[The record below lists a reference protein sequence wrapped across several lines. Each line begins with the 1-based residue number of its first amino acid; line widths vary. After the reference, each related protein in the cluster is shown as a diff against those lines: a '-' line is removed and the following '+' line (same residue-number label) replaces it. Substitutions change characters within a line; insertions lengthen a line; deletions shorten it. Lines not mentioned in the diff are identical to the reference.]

1 MDSQPQ
7 KKFKV
12 LVIGDTCLDIYR
24 YGTVDRLSPEA
35 PVPIFQVSHEEQ
47 RHGMAANVR
56 ANLERL
62 GCAVGIITGN
72 TSVKTRLIDQRSK
85 QHIVRIDSDAESEPA
100 VIFNEIFE
108 EYDAVVVSDY
118 NKGTVTYEV
127 LEQIRTNFSGPVFVD
142 TKKTDLARLDGLV
155 VKINA
160 FEYSRIVS
168 SCTDLIVTQGGDGA
182 VYYLDDTEHRYPGQA
197 VEVSDVTGA
206 GDTFLAALTYQYL
219 VTNRMKSAIEF
230 AIRASAV
237 TVQHFGVYAPTL
249 EEIR

>member
-1 MDSQPQ
+1 
-7 KKFKV
+7 
-12 LVIGDTCLDIYR
+12 
-24 YGTVDRLSPEA
+24 VDRLSPEA

-62 GCAVGIITGN
+62 GCAVGVITGN

-85 QHIVRIDSDAESEPA
+85 QHIVRVDADAESEPA

-127 LEQIRTNFSGPVFVD
+127 LEQIQQNFDGPVFVD
-142 TKKTDLARLDGLV
+142 TKKTDLARLDGFI

-160 FEYSRIVS
+160 LEYSRVIS
-168 SCTDLIVTQGGDGA
+168 RCMDLIVTQGGNGA
-182 VYYLDDTEHRYPGQA
+182 VYYSDGVEHHYPGVT

-206 GDTFLAALTYQYL
+206 GDTFLAALAYQYL
-219 VTNRMKSAIEF
+219 VTNRIKPSIEF

-237 TVQHFGVYAPTL
+237 TVQHFGVYAPAL

>member
-1 MDSQPQ
+1 
-7 KKFKV
+7 
-12 LVIGDTCLDIYR
+12 
-24 YGTVDRLSPEA
+24 VDRLSPEA

-62 GCAVGIITGN
+62 GCAVGVITGN
-72 TSVKTRLIDQRSK
+72 TSVKTRLIDRRSK
-85 QHIVRIDSDAESEPA
+85 QHIVRIDADAESEPA

-127 LEQIRTNFSGPVFVD
+127 LEQIQQNFDGPVFVD
-142 TKKTDLARLDGLV
+142 TKKTDLARLDGFI

-160 FEYSRIVS
+160 LEHSRVIS
-168 SCTDLIVTQGGDGA
+168 RCMDLIVTQGGNGA
-182 VYYLDDTEHRYPGQA
+182 VYYSDGVEHHYPGQV

-206 GDTFLAALTYQYL
+206 GDTFLAALAYQYL
-219 VTNRMKSAIEF
+219 VTNRIKPSIEF

-237 TVQHFGVYAPTL
+237 TVQHFGVYAPAL
-249 EEIR
+249 EEIK

>member
-1 MDSQPQ
+1 MDSQLQ

-12 LVIGDTCLDIYR
+12 LVVGDTCLDIYR

-35 PVPIFQVSHEEQ
+35 PVPVFQVSHEEQ

-62 GCAVGIITGN
+62 GCAVGVITGN
-72 TSVKTRLIDQRSK
+72 TSIKTRLIDQRSK
-85 QHIVRIDSDAESEPA
+85 QHIVRIDADAESEPA
-100 VIFNEIFE
+100 VVFNEIFK

-127 LEQIRTNFSGPVFVD
+127 LEQIRQNFDGPVFVD
-142 TKKTDLARLDGLV
+142 TKKTDLARLDGFI

-160 FEYSRIVS
+160 LEYSRVISRCMDV
-168 SCTDLIVTQGGDGA
+168 IVTQGGNGA
-182 VYYLDDTEHRYPGQA
+182 VYYSAGIEHHYPGVT

-206 GDTFLAALTYQYL
+206 GDTFLAALAYQYL
-219 VTNRMKSAIEF
+219 MTNRMKPSIEF

-237 TVQHFGVYAPTL
+237 TVQHFGVYAPAL
-249 EEIR
+249 GEIK

>member
-1 MDSQPQ
+1 
-7 KKFKV
+7 
-12 LVIGDTCLDIYR
+12 
-24 YGTVDRLSPEA
+24 VDRLSPEA

-62 GCAVGIITGN
+62 GCAVGVITGN

-85 QHIVRIDSDAESEPA
+85 QHIVRVDADAESEPA

-127 LEQIRTNFSGPVFVD
+127 LEQIQQNFDGPVFVD
-142 TKKTDLARLDGLV
+142 TKKTDLARLDGFI

-160 FEYSRIVS
+160 LEYSRVIS
-168 SCTDLIVTQGGDGA
+168 RCMDLIVTQGGNGA
-182 VYYLDDTEHRYPGQA
+182 VYYSDGVEHHYPGQV

-206 GDTFLAALTYQYL
+206 GDTFLAALAYQYL
-219 VTNRMKSAIEF
+219 VTNRIKPSIEF

-237 TVQHFGVYAPTL
+237 TVQHFGVYAPAL